1 MILSDSQEGRSPPT
15 ATGERS
21 LHEPQRPPDG
31 ERRRSAPDRR
41 RAPPPTAAVARPGD
55 GGALMSRPLPAPPA
69 PASRP
74 ADRSRLE
81 PAGHRRDLVV
91 VIDDDPVMDFWA
103 DETSTFLAVLR
114 AQRAFSS
121 VEVRRMIVDDGA
133 LRLADGPDDVPTP
146 AEDLVDPAGRR
157 VVFLLTHGGSGA
169 WRDGLVQPVL
179 TSWAASQTVAVINL
193 LPQQRW
199 RERGLETTEV
209 AWRLA
214 GTSSVTSRSSWRVSG
229 LDLRPVDEQ
238 DDSQLTA
245 VPVIERGTD
254 WLQRWSRLLGGAAS
268 GELRLPAL
276 LLPFDGAPRP
286 SRSLTAHDLVARFR
300 ATVSPASF
308 TLATRL
314 AAAPLNTRVIRALL
328 KTVVRSGPA
337 QLTEVL
343 TSDLV
348 RPVPIRGAATSDI
361 RIRYEFVHGVRER
374 LLTLGYRDRTIEV
387 QHVVEYEL
395 AHDVEAV
402 RNLTLRIKDPRNA
415 SYERVTPAAEPYLRV
430 ELAVHLSLGG
440 PNLVAAARLGQAL
453 GSPIP
458 RQVRRVLQPPS
469 VIAHRTMESGMSDR
483 VNSPGTGASFGTTPH
498 VTLDAEPGIAPSRTP
513 THDLHVQ
520 RLDVQLPAIVGNLPL
535 RNANFTGRRDLLD
548 SLHQRLRAGTTAVLP
563 EAVHGAGGVGKS
575 QLVIEYVY
583 LHQQDFDLIWWI
595 PAERPAQI
603 QSALV
608 ELALRLDLPVPS
620 TANTA
625 VPAVLEALRI
635 GRPYSNWLLIFDN
648 AEDPDDVER
657 FFPKGGPGS
666 IVVTSRNG
674 AWRDVANSL
683 PVDVFERRE
692 SIDLLRR
699 RGPDLAVNDADRLA
713 AALGDLPLA
722 IEQAAAWR
730 AETRMPT
737 DEYLELLDASRP
749 VLDDETTQQQDY
761 PELVAAAW
769 NVSLN
774 WLRDQ
779 DRSALRLLQVCS
791 FFAPEPIGKVLLSK
805 PRALRI
811 HPDLDPLV
819 RNPVRLNRAIR
830 TIGRLSLA
838 RIDHRTNSFQMHRLV
853 QRVLINQMDP
863 EDRDALRHGA
873 HLLLAGNDPDQ
884 PDDADHWP
892 RYAELY
898 PHVLASEAEQCS
910 NELVRD
916 MVLNEAKYLWR
927 WGDHLGARDLSQRAW
942 TAWTDGSGD
951 TDPDSLRVASWLG
964 FMHFVVGDY
973 AAAAALNAR
982 TLELYRQT
990 LGDDREETLDVIGA
1004 VAADHRVAG
1013 DFAGALERSLVVY
1026 EQAKQNFGEEEPF
1039 TLRAAHNLAVS
1050 MRLSGLF
1057 GRALQL
1063 DQQTYQRLVQIYG
1076 TDHPDSLSTFGGINL
1091 DRRELGD
1098 YVAAHANQEN
1108 VVATARRMLKYDDH
1122 PDLLRQSHML
1132 ASFRRKAGHHHDAL
1146 DLSSDVLRRFRTRY
1160 GDSHPDTVLATLTF
1174 SIDQRLTGDLRAAR
1188 ESAEVATEG
1197 LRRLYGENHPH
1208 TAGAQVD
1215 LAVALRLLGECEQA
1229 RELDQAALQRL
1240 TNRLGDEHPLVLAA
1254 RINLASDY
1262 YELGDHADA
1271 HSLDVDTLARCH
1283 QVLGSSHPTTLVCSL
1298 NLAMDLRNLGREA
1311 EAGMLFDKSLEQL
1324 RQTLGVRH
1332 PAVAAVGAGV
1342 RANCDIDP
1350 LPL

>member
-1 MILSDSQEGRSPPT
+1 
-15 ATGERS
+15 
-21 LHEPQRPPDG
+21 
-31 ERRRSAPDRR
+31 
-41 RAPPPTAAVARPGD
+41 
-55 GGALMSRPLPAPPA
+55 MSRPASATATAGSRQAEALGLVPA
-69 PASRP
+69 RGG
-74 ADRSRLE
+74 RE
-81 PAGHRRDLVV
+81 LVV
-91 VIDDDPVMDFWA
+91 VVDHDPVMEFWA
-103 DETSTFLAVLR
+103 DEVSTFVAVLR
-114 AQRAFSS
+114 AQRAFTS
-121 VEVRRMIVDDGA
+121 VEVMRLTVDDGA
-133 LRLADGPDDVPTP
+133 VWVAGESGAGKAPP
-146 AEDLVDPAGRR
+146 ASLVDSAGER
-157 VVFLLTHGGSGA
+157 VIFLVTHGGSDA
-169 WRDGLVQPVL
+169 WRTGLVHPVL
-179 TSWAASQTVAVINL
+179 AAWAGSVPVAVVNL

-199 RERGLETTEV
+199 RERGMETTEV
-209 AWRLA
+209 AWRLDGA
-214 GTSSVTSRSSWRVSG
+214 GSATARSPWRLTG
-229 LDLRPVDEQ
+229 PDLRAP
-238 DDSQLTA
+238 DDRDDAQPTA
-245 VPVIERGTD
+245 VPVIERGMD
-254 WLQRWSRLLGGAAS
+254 WLQRWSRLLAEPSA
-268 GELRLPAL
+268 GELRTPAL
-276 LLPFDGAPRP
+276 LLPSDEPTARRP
-286 SRSLTAHDLVARFR
+286 GRSLTAHDLVARFR
-300 ATVSPASF
+300 ATVSPAAF

-314 AAAPLNTRVIRALL
+314 AAAPLNVRMIRAVAR
-328 KTVVRSGPA
+328 TTVRSGPE
-337 QLTEVL
+337 QVTEVL

-348 RPVPIRGAATSDI
+348 RPVPRTAAASGDTS
-361 RIRYEFVHGVRER
+361 IRYEFVHGARER

-387 QHVVEYEL
+387 QHLVEYEL

-402 RNLTLRIKDPRNA
+402 RNLALRVKDPRNA
-415 SYERVTPAAEPYLRV
+415 SYDRVTPVAEPYLRV

-440 PNLVAAARLGQAL
+440 PNLVAAARLGESL

-483 VNSPGTGASFGTTPH
+483 VNSPDQGGSFGSAPH
-498 VTLDAEPGIAPSRTP
+498 LTLDAARGIIPSSRP
-513 THDLHVQ
+513 SNDLQ
-520 RLDVQLPAIVGNLPL
+520 PAQWLDGQLPAIVGNLPL
-535 RNANFTGRRDLLD
+535 RNTNFTGRRELLD
-548 SLHQRLRAGTTAVLP
+548 GLHQRLRAGTTAVLP
-563 EAVHGAGGVGKS
+563 EALHGAGGVGKS
-575 QLVIEYVY
+575 QLAIEYVY

-608 ELALRLDLPVPS
+608 ELAARLELPVPS

-625 VPAVLEALRI
+625 VPAALEALRI
-635 GRPYSNWLLIFDN
+635 GRPYSNWLLVFDN
-648 AEDPDDVER
+648 AEDPESVEQ

-674 AWRDVANSL
+674 AWREVANSL
-683 PVDVFERRE
+683 PVDVFERQE

-730 AETRMPT
+730 AETRMPA
-737 DEYLELLDASRP
+737 DEYLELLDANRP
-749 VLDDETTQQQDY
+749 LLDDESTQQDY

-774 WLRDQ
+774 WLRGQ
-779 DRSALRLLQVCS
+779 DLPALRLLQMCA

-811 HPDLDPLV
+811 HPDLDLLV

-863 EDRDALRHGA
+863 QDRDALRHGA
-873 HLLLAGNDPDQ
+873 HMLLAGNDPDQ

-892 RYAELY
+892 RYAQLY
-898 PHVLASEAEQCS
+898 PHIVASGAERCG

-916 MVLNEAKYLWR
+916 MVRNEAQYLWR
-927 WGDHLGARDLSQRAW
+927 WGDHLGARDLAQRAW
-942 TAWTDGSGD
+942 TAWRADGNEP
-951 TDPDSLRVASWLG
+951 DPDSLRMASWLG

-973 AAAAALNAR
+973 AAAASLNAE
-982 TLELYRQT
+982 TLKLYRQT
-990 LGDDREETLDVIGA
+990 LGEDQEETLNALGA

-1013 DFAGALERSLVVY
+1013 DFAGALDRSLAVY
-1026 EQAKQNFGEEEPF
+1026 EQAKRNFGEEEPF

-1063 DQQTYQRLVQIYG
+1063 DEQSYQRRVQIYG
-1076 TDHPDSLSTFGGINL
+1076 TDHLDSLSTFGGINL

-1098 YVAAHANQEN
+1098 YVAAHANQET
-1108 VVATARRMLKYDDH
+1108 VVATARRMLRYDDH
-1122 PDLLRQSHML
+1122 PEVLRQSHML

-1160 GDSHPDTVLATLTF
+1160 GDDHPDTVLATLTF

-1188 ESAEVATEG
+1188 EAAEVAVDG
-1197 LRRLYGENHPH
+1197 LRRLYGEHHPH
-1208 TAGAQVD
+1208 AAGAQVD
-1215 LAVALRLLGECEQA
+1215 LAVTVRLLGESEQA
-1229 RELDQAALQRL
+1229 RELDEAALDRL
-1240 TNRLGDEHPLVLAA
+1240 TRRLGDAHALVLVA
-1254 RINLASDY
+1254 RINLASDHY
-1262 YELGDHADA
+1262 DLGDAAAARALDA
-1271 HSLDVDTLARCH
+1271 DTLEQCRR
-1283 QVLGSSHPTTLVCSL
+1283 VLGTTHPTSLVCAL
-1298 NLAMDLRNLGREA
+1298 NLAMDLRDLGRDA
-1311 EAGMLFDKSLEQL
+1311 EAGALFDTSLEQL
-1324 RQTLGVRH
+1324 RQTLGARH

>member
-1 MILSDSQEGRSPPT
+1 MSP
-15 ATGERS
+15 S
-21 LHEPQRPPDG
+21 
-31 ERRRSAPDRR
+31 
-41 RAPPPTAAVARPGD
+41 
-55 GGALMSRPLPAPPA
+55 LPATSA
-69 PASRP
+69 PASRQAEGLRLDP
-74 ADRSRLE
+74 AVR
-81 PAGHRRDLVV
+81 GWDLVV
-91 VIDDDPVMDFWA
+91 VVDDDPVMEFWA
-103 DETSTFLAVLR
+103 DEISTFVTVLR
-114 AQRAFSS
+114 AQRAFAS
-121 VEVRRMIVDDGA
+121 VEVRHLTAKDGA
-133 LRLADGPDDVPTP
+133 LWVAGEPGVADAPAASLADS
-146 AEDLVDPAGRR
+146 AGRQ
-157 VVFLLTHGGSGA
+157 VVFLLTHGRSDA
-169 WRDGLVQPVL
+169 WRGGLVHPVL
-179 TSWAASQTVAVINL
+179 ASWAASMVVAVVHL

-199 RERGLETTEV
+199 RERGMETTEV
-209 AWRLA
+209 AWSLDGA
-214 GTSSVTSRSSWRVSG
+214 GSATSRSLWRVSG
-229 LDLRPVDEQ
+229 LDLRPLDER
-238 DDSQLTA
+238 DDARLTA
-245 VPVIERGTD
+245 VPVIERGPD
-254 WLQRWSRLLGGAAS
+254 WLQRWSRLLAGPAT
-268 GELRLPAL
+268 GELRMPAL
-276 LLPFDGAPRP
+276 LLPPHDTAGSRP

-300 ATVSPASF
+300 ATVSPAAF

-314 AAAPLNTRVIRALL
+314 AAAPLNVRMVRAVARTVI
-328 KTVVRSGPA
+328 RSGPE
-337 QLTEVL
+337 QMTEVL

-348 RPVPIRGAATSDI
+348 RPVPQGAGASGDT

-374 LLTLGYRDRTIEV
+374 LLTLGYRDRTVEV
-387 QHVVEYEL
+387 QHLVEYEL

-402 RNLTLRIKDPRNA
+402 RNLTLRIKDPLNA

-469 VIAHRTMESGMSDR
+469 VTAHRTMEPGMSDR
-483 VNSPGTGASFGTTPH
+483 VNSPSSEGSFGIAPH
-498 VTLDAEPGIAPSRTP
+498 VALDPEPGIIPSRLP
-513 THDLHVQ
+513 THDLQAVQ
-520 RLDVQLPAIVGNLPL
+520 RLDGQSPAIVGNLPL
-535 RNANFTGRRDLLD
+535 RNANFTGRRELLD

-563 EAVHGAGGVGKS
+563 EALHGAGGVGKS

-608 ELALRLDLPVPS
+608 ELATRLDLPVPS

-648 AEDPDDVER
+648 AEDPDDVEQ

-666 IVVTSRNG
+666 IVVTSRNS

-683 PVDVFERRE
+683 PVDVFERQE

-699 RGPDLAVNDADRLA
+699 RGPDLAVDDADRLA

-730 AETRMPT
+730 AETRMPA
-737 DEYLELLDASRP
+737 DEYLELLNASRP
-749 VLDDETTQQQDY
+749 VLDDETAQRDY
-761 PELVAAAW
+761 PEVVAAAW

-779 DRSALRLLQVCS
+779 DLSALRLLQVCS

-853 QRVLINQMDP
+853 QRVLINQMDQ

-873 HLLLAGNDPDQ
+873 HMLLAGNDPDQ

-898 PHVLASEAEQCS
+898 PHIVASGAEQCS

-942 TAWTDGSGD
+942 TAWAAASGD
-951 TDPDSLRVASWLG
+951 ADPDSLRMASWLG

-973 AAAAALNAR
+973 AAAASLNAR
-982 TLELYRQT
+982 TLELYRET
-990 LGDDREETLDVIGA
+990 LGDDQEETLYAIGA

-1013 DFAGALERSLVVY
+1013 DFAGALDRSLVVY
-1026 EQAKQNFGEEEPF
+1026 EHAKQNFGEEEPF

-1063 DQQTYQRLVQIYG
+1063 DEQTYQRLVQIYG

-1098 YVAAHANQEN
+1098 YIAAHANQEN

-1122 PDLLRQSHML
+1122 PDLLRQNHML

-1160 GDSHPDTVLATLTF
+1160 GDGHPDTVLATLTV

-1188 ESAEVATEG
+1188 ESAEVAVEG
-1197 LRRLYGENHPH
+1197 LRRLYGEDHPH

-1215 LAVALRLLGECEQA
+1215 LAVTLRLLGECEQA
-1229 RELDQAALQRL
+1229 RELDQAALERL
-1240 TNRLGDEHPLVLAA
+1240 ISRLGTSHALVLAA
-1254 RINLASDY
+1254 RINLASDH
-1262 YELGDHADA
+1262 YELGDYVQAHA
-1271 HSLDVDTLARCH
+1271 LDTDTLTQSR
-1283 QVLGSSHPTTLVCSL
+1283 QVLGGSHPTTLVCAL
-1298 NLAMDLRNLGREA
+1298 NLAMDLRDLGHDA
-1311 EAGMLFDKSLEQL
+1311 EASELFDTSIEQL

>member
-1 MILSDSQEGRSPPT
+1 M
-15 ATGERS
+15 
-21 LHEPQRPPDG
+21 
-31 ERRRSAPDRR
+31 
-41 RAPPPTAAVARPGD
+41 
-55 GGALMSRPLPAPPA
+55 
-69 PASRP
+69 
-74 ADRSRLE
+74 RLE
-81 PAGHRRDLVV
+81 ATGHRRDLVV
-91 VIDDDPVMDFWA
+91 VVDDDPVMEFWVGEVSA
-103 DETSTFLAVLR
+103 FVAVLR
-114 AQRAFSS
+114 AQRAFAS
-121 VEVRRMIVDDGA
+121 VEVRRMVVDDGA
-133 LRLADGPDDVPTP
+133 LLVTGGPDTVPATP
-146 AEDLVDPAGRR
+146 ADLVDPAGRR
-157 VVFLLTHGGSGA
+157 VVFLLTHGGSDA
-169 WRDGLVQPVL
+169 WRGGLVQPVL
-179 TSWAASQTVAVINL
+179 ALWAASMTVAVVNL

-199 RERGLETTEV
+199 RERGMETTEV
-209 AWRLA
+209 TWSLE
-214 GTSSVTSRSSWRVSG
+214 GSDSVTSRSSWRVSG
-229 LDLRPVDEQ
+229 LDLRPLDER
-238 DDSQLTA
+238 DDTRLTA
-245 VPVIERGTD
+245 VPVIECGTD
-254 WLQRWSRLLGGAAS
+254 WLQRWSRLLTRPATGDVQ
-268 GELRLPAL
+268 LPAL
-276 LLPFDGAPRP
+276 LLPPDGSTGRRL

-300 ATVSPASF
+300 AVVSPASF
-308 TLATRL
+308 TLAVRL
-314 AAAPLNTRVIRALL
+314 AAAPLNARVAGALL
-328 KTVVRSGPA
+328 KRVVRSGPA

-348 RPVPIRGAATSDI
+348 RPVPHGGTSASDT

-374 LLTLGYRDRTIEV
+374 LLTLGYRDRTVEV

-440 PNLVAAARLGQAL
+440 PNLVAAARLGEAL

-458 RQVRRVLQPPS
+458 RQLRRVPQPSS
-469 VIAHRTMESGMSDR
+469 VIAHRTMESEMSDR
-483 VNSPGTGASFGTTPH
+483 VNSPDSGVSFGTTPH
-498 VTLDAEPGIAPSRTP
+498 HTQDAGPGIIPGRLP
-513 THDLHVQ
+513 THDLPAGQ
-520 RLDVQLPAIVGNLPL
+520 QLPAVVGNLPL
-535 RNANFTGRRDLLD
+535 RNTNFTGRRDLLD

-563 EAVHGAGGVGKS
+563 EALHGAGGVGKS
-575 QLVIEYVY
+575 QLAIEYVY

-608 ELALRLDLPVPS
+608 ELAVRLDLPVPS

-625 VPAVLEALRI
+625 VPAVLETLRI

-648 AEDPDDVER
+648 AEDPDAVER

-674 AWRDVANSL
+674 AWREVANSL
-683 PVDVFERRE
+683 PVDVFERQE

-699 RGPDLAVNDADRLA
+699 RGPDLAVDDADRLA

-730 AETRMPT
+730 AETRMPA
-737 DEYLELLDASRP
+737 DEYLELLGASRP
-749 VLDDETTQQQDY
+749 LLDDETTTQQQDY

-774 WLRDQ
+774 WLRGQ
-779 DRSALRLLQVCS
+779 DPSALLLLQVCS

-819 RNPVRLNRAIR
+819 RNPIRLNRAIR

-873 HLLLAGNDPDQ
+873 HMLLAGNDPDQ
-884 PDDADHWP
+884 PADSDHWP

-898 PHVLASEAEQCS
+898 PHLVASGAEQCS

-916 MVLNEAKYLWR
+916 MVLNESKYLWR

-942 TAWTDGSGD
+942 TAWTATTDGA
-951 TDPDSLRVASWLG
+951 DPDGLRMASWLG

-973 AAAAALNAR
+973 AASAALNTR

-990 LGDDREETLDVIGA
+990 LGDDQEETLDAIGA

-1013 DFAGALERSLVVY
+1013 DFAGALDRSLVVY
-1026 EQAKQNFGEEEPF
+1026 DRAKQNFGEEEPF

-1050 MRLSGLF
+1050 MRLSSLF

-1063 DQQTYQRLVQIYG
+1063 DEQTYQRLVQIYG
-1076 TDHPDSLSTFGGINL
+1076 TDHPDSLSTLGGINL

-1098 YVAAHANQEN
+1098 YLAAHSNQES

-1160 GDSHPDTVLATLTF
+1160 GDNHPDTVLAKLTF

-1188 ESAEVATEG
+1188 EAAEAAVEG
-1197 LRRLYGENHPH
+1197 LHRLYGEDHPH

-1215 LAVALRLLGECEQA
+1215 LAVTLRLLGECEQA
-1229 RELDQAALQRL
+1229 RGLNQAALQRL
-1240 TNRLGDEHPLVLAA
+1240 TGRLGESHALVMAA
-1254 RINLASDY
+1254 RINLASDH
-1262 YELGDHADA
+1262 YELGDYATAHALNA
-1271 HSLDVDTLARCH
+1271 DTVTHCR
-1283 QVLGSSHPTTLVCSL
+1283 QVLGDSHPTTLICAL
-1298 NLAMDLRNLGREA
+1298 NRAMDLRGLGREA
-1311 EAGMLFDKSLEQL
+1311 EAGVLFDRSLEQL

-1332 PAVAAVGAGV
+1332 PAVAAIGAGV

>member
-1 MILSDSQEGRSPPT
+1 MNQSLPSTFDS
-15 ATGERS
+15 AT
-21 LHEPQRPPDG
+21 
-31 ERRRSAPDRR
+31 
-41 RAPPPTAAVARPGD
+41 
-55 GGALMSRPLPAPPA
+55 
-69 PASRP
+69 RP
-74 ADRSRLE
+74 ADGLGLDPTR
-81 PAGHRRDLVV
+81 HRRDLVV
-91 VIDDDPVMDFWA
+91 VVDDDPVMEFWA
-103 DETSTFLAVLR
+103 DEIATYVAVLR
-114 AQRAFSS
+114 AQRGFSS
-121 VEVRRMIVDDGA
+121 VEVWRLAVDDGA
-133 LRLADGPDDVPTP
+133 LVVIDGVDSAP
-146 AEDLVDPAGRR
+146 AAPSALIDSAGQR
-157 VVFLLTHGGSGA
+157 VVFLLTHGGSDA
-169 WRDGLVQPVL
+169 WRAGLVQPVL
-179 TSWAASQTVAVINL
+179 VSWAASMTTAVVNL

-199 RERGLETTEV
+199 RERRMETTEV
-209 AWRLA
+209 AWSPGAL
-214 GTSSVTSRSSWRVSG
+214 GSVTHRWSWRVSG
-229 LDLRPVDEQ
+229 LDLRPTDEQ
-238 DDSQLTA
+238 DDSRLTA

-254 WLQRWSRLLGGAAS
+254 WLQQWSRLLAEPPTGDV
-268 GELRLPAL
+268 RLPAL
-276 LLPFDGAPRP
+276 LLPPDGEIARP
-286 SRSLTAHDLVARFR
+286 VSRTPTAHEVVARFR
-300 ATVSPASF
+300 ATVSPSSF
-308 TLATRL
+308 ALATRL
-314 AAAPLNTRVIRALL
+314 AAAPLNARVVRALL
-328 KTVVRSGPA
+328 KTVVRAGPA

-348 RPVPIRGAATSDI
+348 RPVLHRAAPTSDT
-361 RIRYEFVHGVRER
+361 RIRYEFAHGVRER
-374 LLTLGYRDRTIEV
+374 LLTLGYRDRTVEV

-402 RNLTLRIKDPRNA
+402 RNLTLRIKDPRHT

-458 RQVRRVLQPPS
+458 RQVRRVLEPS
-469 VIAHRTMESGMSDR
+469 SVTAHRTMESGMSDT
-483 VNSPGTGASFGTTPH
+483 VKSPDSAAPLGTAPHTMLDVESGTAP
-498 VTLDAEPGIAPSRTP
+498 TLSAR
-513 THDLHVQ
+513 DLPAAQ
-520 RLDVQLPAIVGNLPL
+520 RLDGQLPAVVGNLPL
-535 RNANFTGRRDLLD
+535 RNTNFTGRRDLLD
-548 SLHQRLRAGTTAVLP
+548 ALHQRLRAGTTAVLP

-608 ELALRLDLPVPS
+608 DLAARLNLPVPS

-625 VPAVLEALRI
+625 VPAVLEALRV
-635 GRPYSNWLLIFDN
+635 GRPHSNWLLIFDN
-648 AEDPDDVER
+648 AEDPMDVER

-674 AWRDVANSL
+674 EWREIANSL
-683 PVDVFERRE
+683 AVDVFERQE
-692 SIDLLRR
+692 SIELLRR
-699 RGPDLAVNDADRLA
+699 RGPDLPVTDADRLA

-722 IEQAAAWR
+722 MEQAAAWR
-730 AETRMPT
+730 AETKMPT
-737 DEYLELLDASRP
+737 DEYLELLNASRP
-749 VLDDETTQQQDY
+749 VLDDETTSQQDY

-774 WLRDQ
+774 WLREQ

-791 FFAPEPIGKVLLSK
+791 YFASEPIGKVLLSK

-819 RNPVRLNRAIR
+819 RNPIRLNRAIR

-863 EDRDALRHGA
+863 DDREAMRHGA
-873 HLLLAGNDPDQ
+873 HMLLAGNDPDQ
-884 PDDADHWP
+884 PDDAEHWP

-898 PHVLASEAEQCS
+898 PHIVASGAEWCS

-927 WGDHLGARDLSQRAW
+927 WGDHHGARDLSQRAW
-942 TAWTDGSGD
+942 TAWTTGSDGA
-951 TDPDSLRVASWLG
+951 DPDSLRMASWLG

-973 AAAAALNAR
+973 AAAAPLNAR

-990 LGDDREETLDVIGA
+990 LGEDREETLDAIGA

-1013 DFAGALERSLVVY
+1013 DFAGALDRSLIVY

-1063 DQQTYQRLVQIYG
+1063 DDQTYQRLVQIYG

-1108 VVATARRMLKYDDH
+1108 VVATARRMLRYDDH

-1160 GDSHPDTVLATLTF
+1160 GDNHPDTVLARLTL
-1174 SIDQRLTGDLRAAR
+1174 SIDLRLSGDLRAAR
-1188 ESAEVATEG
+1188 EAAEIAVEG
-1197 LRRLYGENHPH
+1197 LRRLYGEHHPH

-1215 LAVALRLLGECEQA
+1215 LAVTLRLLGECAQA
-1229 RELDQAALQRL
+1229 RDLNQTALQRL
-1240 TNRLGDEHPLVLAA
+1240 TSRLGESHALVLAA
-1254 RINLASDY
+1254 RVNLASDH
-1262 YELGDHADA
+1262 YELGEYAEAHA
-1271 HSLDVDTLARCH
+1271 LDLDTLALCR
-1283 QVLGSSHPTTLVCSL
+1283 QVLGSSHPTTLVCAL
-1298 NLAMDLRNLGREA
+1298 NLAMDLRDLGREA
-1311 EAGMLFDKSLEQL
+1311 EASMLFDKGLEQL

-1332 PAVAAVGAGV
+1332 PAVAAIGAGV

>member
-1 MILSDSQEGRSPPT
+1 MPSHAATVARFGSLMSQSTPLT
-15 ATGERS
+15 
-21 LHEPQRPPDG
+21 
-31 ERRRSAPDRR
+31 SAPGRQADG
-41 RAPPPTAAVARPGD
+41 PPLGPTGD
-55 GGALMSRPLPAPPA
+55 SR
-69 PASRP
+69 
-74 ADRSRLE
+74 E
-81 PAGHRRDLVV
+81 LVV
-91 VIDDDPVMDFWA
+91 VVDDDPVMEFWA
-103 DETSTFLAVLR
+103 DEISTFVAVLR
-114 AQRAFSS
+114 AQS
-121 VEVRRMIVDDGA
+121 VFRSVDVRRMGVGDG
-133 LRLADGPDDVPTP
+133 RLWVTGGPDGDP
-146 AEDLVDPAGRR
+146 AAPADLVDPAGQR
-157 VVFLLTHGGSGA
+157 VVFLLTHGGSEA
-169 WRDGLVQPVL
+169 WLGGLVQPVL
-179 TSWAASQTVAVINL
+179 ASWAARMMVAVVNV
-193 LPQQRW
+193 LPQQHW
-199 RERGLETTEV
+199 RERRMETTEV
-209 AWRLA
+209 AWSPGGSGA
-214 GTSSVTSRSSWRVSG
+214 TTTGWSWRVSG
-229 LDLRPVDEQ
+229 LDLRPPGEQ
-238 DDSQLTA
+238 NDALLTA

-254 WLQRWSRLLGGAAS
+254 WLHRWSRLLADPAPDDV
-268 GELRLPAL
+268 RLPAL
-276 LLPFDGAPRP
+276 LLPPDGSTA
-286 SRSLTAHDLVARFR
+286 SRLRHSLSAHDLVARFR

-314 AAAPLNTRVIRALL
+314 AAAPLNARVVRALL

-348 RPVPIRGAATSDI
+348 RPVLHGGATTSDT

-415 SYERVTPAAEPYLRV
+415 SFGRVTPAAEPYLRV

-440 PNLVAAARLGQAL
+440 PNLGAATRLGQAL

-458 RQVRRVLQPPS
+458 RQVRRVVPPS
-469 VIAHRTMESGMSDR
+469 SVTAHRTMESGMSDR
-483 VNSPGTGASFGTTPH
+483 VKSPGPGVSFGTTTPD
-498 VTLDAEPGIAPSRTP
+498 TLATDSDVIPGRLRI
-513 THDLHVQ
+513 HDLETAH
-520 RLDVQLPAIVGNLPL
+520 RLDGQAPAIVGNLPL
-535 RNANFTGRRDLLD
+535 RNTNFTGRRDLLD

-608 ELALRLDLPVPS
+608 ELAVRLNLPVPS

-635 GRPYSNWLLIFDN
+635 GRPHTNWLLIFDN

-657 FFPKGGPGS
+657 FFPTGGPGS

-674 AWRDVANSL
+674 AWREIASSL
-683 PVDVFERRE
+683 PVDVFDRQE
-692 SIDLLRR
+692 SIELLRR
-699 RGPDLAVNDADRLA
+699 RGPDLAVDDADRLA

-730 AETRMPT
+730 AETRMPA

-749 VLDDETTQQQDY
+749 VLDDGTATQDY
-761 PELVAAAW
+761 PALVAAAW

-779 DRSALRLLQVCS
+779 DSSALRLLQVCS
-791 FFAPEPIGKVLLSK
+791 YFAPEPIGKVLLSK

-819 RNPVRLNRAIR
+819 RNPIRLNRAIR

-863 EDRDALRHGA
+863 EDREAMRHGA

-898 PHVLASEAEQCS
+898 PHIIASEAERCS

-942 TAWTDGSGD
+942 TAWTSTADGA
-951 TDPDSLRVASWLG
+951 DPDSLRMASWLG

-990 LGDDREETLDVIGA
+990 RGDDQEETLDATGA

-1013 DFAGALERSLVVY
+1013 DFTGALDRSLIVY
-1026 EQAKQNFGEEEPF
+1026 ERAKQNFGEEEPF

-1063 DQQTYQRLVQIYG
+1063 DEQTYQRLVQIYG

-1188 ESAEVATEG
+1188 EAAEVAVEG
-1197 LRRLYGENHPH
+1197 LRRLYGEQHPH

-1215 LAVALRLLGECEQA
+1215 LAVTLRLLGECEQA
-1229 RELDQAALQRL
+1229 RELDQTALQRL
-1240 TNRLGDEHPLVLAA
+1240 TNRLGESHALVMAS
-1254 RINLASDY
+1254 RINLASDH
-1262 YELGDHADA
+1262 YELGDYEEAHA
-1271 HSLDVDTLARCH
+1271 LDLATLATCR
-1283 QVLGSSHPTTLVCSL
+1283 QVLGSSHPTTLVCAL
-1298 NLAMDLRNLGREA
+1298 NLAMDLRGLGREA
-1311 EAGMLFDKSLEQL
+1311 EAGMLFDKGLEQL

-1332 PAVAAVGAGV
+1332 PAVAAIGAGV

>member
-1 MILSDSQEGRSPPT
+1 MSRAVPAI
-15 ATGERS
+15 
-21 LHEPQRPPDG
+21 
-31 ERRRSAPDRR
+31 SAPAGR
-41 RAPPPTAAVARPGD
+41 RANDSPV
-55 GGALMSRPLPAPPA
+55 
-69 PASRP
+69 
-74 ADRSRLE
+74 E
-81 PAGHRRDLVV
+81 PAEQGRDLVV
-91 VIDDDPVMDFWA
+91 VVDDDPVMEFWA
-103 DETSTFLAVLR
+103 DEISTFIAVLR
-114 AQRAFSS
+114 AQRVFTS
-121 VEVRRMIVDDGA
+121 VEVRRTSVEGGV
-133 LRLADGPDDVPTP
+133 LRVTGDREAADVPP
-146 AEDLVDPAGRR
+146 ESLIDPTGRR
-157 VVFLLTHGGSGA
+157 VVFLLTHGGSDA
-169 WRDGLVQPVL
+169 WRGGLIRPVL
-179 TSWAASQTVAVINL
+179 VSWAAGMTVAVVHL

-199 RERGLETTEV
+199 RDRGMETTEV
-209 AWRLA
+209 AWSLEGPGPA
-214 GTSSVTSRSSWRVSG
+214 TSRSWRVSG
-229 LDLRPVDEQ
+229 LDLRPSDER
-238 DDSQLTA
+238 DEARLTA

-254 WLQRWSRLLGGAAS
+254 WLRRWSRLLAGPAT
-268 GELRLPAL
+268 GELRMPAL
-276 LLPFDGAPRP
+276 LLPPGGLAGSRP
-286 SRSLTAHDLVARFR
+286 GRAVSVQDLVARFR
-300 ATVSPASF
+300 ASVSPAAF

-314 AAAPLNTRVIRALL
+314 AAAPLNVAVVRAVARTVI
-328 KTVVRSGPA
+328 RSGPD

-348 RPVPIRGAATSDI
+348 QPVRHAAATGGA
-361 RIRYEFVHGVRER
+361 RIGYEFVHGVRER
-374 LLTLGYRDRTIEV
+374 LLALGYRDRTVEV
-387 QHVVEYEL
+387 QHIVEYEL
-395 AHDVEAV
+395 AHDVQAV
-402 RNLTLRIKDPRNA
+402 RNLTLRVKDPQNA

-469 VIAHRTMESGMSDR
+469 VTAHRTMESGMSDR
-483 VNSPGTGASFGTTPH
+483 ENSPAPGVSFGSAAH
-498 VTLDAEPGIAPSRTP
+498 VMLDAEPGISGRAPIDDLRTVP
-513 THDLHVQ
+513 
-520 RLDVQLPAIVGNLPL
+520 RLDGPSPAVVGNLPL
-535 RNANFTGRRDLLD
+535 RNANFTGRRELLD

-563 EAVHGAGGVGKS
+563 EALHGSGGVGKS

-608 ELALRLDLPVPS
+608 ELAARLALPVPS

-625 VPAVLEALRI
+625 VPAVLEALRV

-648 AEDPDDVER
+648 AEDPHDVEQ

-674 AWRDVANSL
+674 AWRGIANSL

-699 RGPDLAVNDADRLA
+699 RGPDLAVDDADRLA

-749 VLDDETTQQQDY
+749 ILDDETAQQDY

-779 DRSALRLLQVCS
+779 DLSALRLLQVCS

-805 PRALRI
+805 PRALHI

-819 RNPVRLNRAIR
+819 RNPIRLNRAIR
-830 TIGRLSLA
+830 TVGRLSLA

-863 EDRDALRHGA
+863 EDREALRHGA
-873 HLLLAGNDPDQ
+873 HMLLAGNDPDQ

-898 PHVLASEAEQCS
+898 PHIVASGAEQCA

-942 TAWTDGSGD
+942 TAWTADGGGA
-951 TDPDSLRVASWLG
+951 DPDSLRMASWLG

-973 AAAAALNAR
+973 AAAAALNAQ

-990 LGDDREETLDVIGA
+990 LGDEREETLDAIGA

-1013 DFAGALERSLVVY
+1013 DFAGALDRSLVVY

-1063 DQQTYQRLVQIYG
+1063 DEQTYQRLVQIYG

-1098 YVAAHANQEN
+1098 YIAAHANQEN
-1108 VVATARRMLKYDDH
+1108 VVAMARRMLKYDDH

-1146 DLSSDVLRRFRTRY
+1146 DLSSNVLRRFRTRY
-1160 GDSHPDTVLATLTF
+1160 GDNHPDTVLATLTF
-1174 SIDQRLTGDLRAAR
+1174 SIDQRMTGDLRAAR
-1188 ESAEVATEG
+1188 EAAEVAVEG
-1197 LRRLYGENHPH
+1197 LRRLYGEDHPH

-1215 LAVALRLLGECEQA
+1215 LAVTLRLLGECEQA
-1229 RELDQAALQRL
+1229 RELDQVALERL
-1240 TNRLGDEHPLVLAA
+1240 TSRLGPSHALVLAA
-1254 RINLASDY
+1254 RIDLASDH
-1262 YELGDHADA
+1262 YELGAYEDA
-1271 HSLDVDTLARCH
+1271 HALDADTLTQCR
-1283 QVLGSSHPTTLVCSL
+1283 QVLGNTHPTTLVCAL
-1298 NLAMDLRNLGREA
+1298 NLAMDLRELGRDS
-1311 EAGMLFDKSLEQL
+1311 EAGRLFDSNLEQL
-1324 RQTLGVRH
+1324 RQALGFRH
-1332 PAVAAVGAGV
+1332 PAVAAAGAGV

>member
-1 MILSDSQEGRSPPT
+1 M
-15 ATGERS
+15 
-21 LHEPQRPPDG
+21 
-31 ERRRSAPDRR
+31 RRRPVPLDA
-41 RAPPPTAAVARPGD
+41 AAVARSGD
-55 GGALMSRPLPAPPA
+55 DGSLMNRPLPVTSA
-69 PASRP
+69 PAGRP
-74 ADRSRLE
+74 ADGLRIE
-81 PAGHRRDLVV
+81 PTGHRRDLVV
-91 VIDDDPVMDFWA
+91 VVDDDPVMEFWA
-103 DETSTFLAVLR
+103 DEISTFVAVLR
-114 AQRAFSS
+114 AQRAFRSL
-121 VEVRRMIVDDGA
+121 EVRRMAVGDGA
-133 LRLADGPDDVPTP
+133 LWVTGGPDGVPEAP
-146 AEDLVDPAGRR
+146 ADLVDPAGRR
-157 VVFLLTHGGSGA
+157 VVLLLTHGGSDA
-169 WRDGLVQPVL
+169 WRGGLVQPVL
-179 TSWAASQTVAVINL
+179 ASWAASITVAVVNL

-199 RERGLETTEV
+199 RERGMETTEV
-209 AWRLA
+209 AWSPD
-214 GTSSVTSRSSWRVSG
+214 GSGSVTSRWSWRVSG

-238 DDSQLTA
+238 DDARLTA

-254 WLQRWSRLLGGAAS
+254 WLQRWSRLLAEPVTGDV
-268 GELRLPAL
+268 RMPAL
-276 LLPFDGAPRP
+276 LLPPDGSTAHRP
-286 SRSLTAHDLVARFR
+286 SRSRTAHDLVARFR

-314 AAAPLNTRVIRALL
+314 AAAPLNARVVRALL
-328 KTVVRSGPA
+328 RTVVRSGPA

-348 RPVPIRGAATSDI
+348 RPVPHRGAATSDT

-374 LLTLGYRDRTIEV
+374 LLTLGYRDRTVEV

-440 PNLVAAARLGQAL
+440 PNLVAAVRLGQAL

-458 RQVRRVLQPPS
+458 RQIRRVMQPSS
-469 VIAHRTMESGMSDR
+469 VTAHRTMESGMSDR
-483 VNSPGTGASFGTTPH
+483 VKSPDPGVSFGTTPH
-498 VTLDAEPGIAPSRTP
+498 ATLDAEPGITPSRAP
-513 THDLHVQ
+513 THDLQAGQ
-520 RLDVQLPAIVGNLPL
+520 RLDGQLPAVVGNLPL
-535 RNANFTGRRDLLD
+535 RNTNFTGRRDLLD

-608 ELALRLDLPVPS
+608 ELAARLDLPVPS

-674 AWRDVANSL
+674 AWREVANSL
-683 PVDVFERRE
+683 PVDVFERQE
-692 SIDLLRR
+692 SIELLRR

-730 AETRMPT
+730 AETRMPA
-737 DEYLELLDASRP
+737 DEYLELLAANRP
-749 VLDDETTQQQDY
+749 VLDDKTTTQQDY

-791 FFAPEPIGKVLLSK
+791 YFAPEPIGKVLLSK

-819 RNPVRLNRAIR
+819 RNPIRLNRAIR

-863 EDRDALRHGA
+863 EDREAMRHGA
-873 HLLLAGNDPDQ
+873 HMLLAGNDPDQ

-898 PHVLASEAEQCS
+898 PHIVASEAEQCS

-916 MVLNEAKYLWR
+916 MVLNETKYLWR

-942 TAWTDGSGD
+942 TAWTAGDDGA
-951 TDPDSLRVASWLG
+951 DPDSLRMASWLG

-990 LGDDREETLDVIGA
+990 LGDDQEETLYAIGA

-1013 DFAGALERSLVVY
+1013 DFAGALDRSLVVY
-1026 EQAKQNFGEEEPF
+1026 ERAKQNFGEEEPF

-1063 DQQTYQRLVQIYG
+1063 DEQTYLRLVQIYG

-1098 YVAAHANQEN
+1098 YLAAHANQEN

-1160 GDSHPDTVLATLTF
+1160 GENHPDTVLATLTF
-1174 SIDQRLTGDLRAAR
+1174 SIDQRLTGDLRTAR
-1188 ESAEVATEG
+1188 EAAEVAVEG
-1197 LRRLYGENHPH
+1197 LRLLYGEDHPH
-1208 TAGAQVD
+1208 TAGAQAD
-1215 LAVALRLLGECEQA
+1215 LAVTLRLLGECEQA

-1240 TNRLGDEHPLVLAA
+1240 TSRLGESHALVMAT
-1254 RINLASDY
+1254 RINLASDH
-1262 YELGDHADA
+1262 YELGDYADA
-1271 HSLDVDTLARCH
+1271 HALDVETLAQCR
-1283 QVLGSSHPTTLVCSL
+1283 QVLGSSHPTTLVCAL
-1298 NLAMDLRNLGREA
+1298 NLAMDLRDVGREA
-1311 EAGMLFDKSLEQL
+1311 EASMLFDKGLEQL
-1324 RQTLGVRH
+1324 RQALGVRH

>member
-1 MILSDSQEGRSPPT
+1 
-15 ATGERS
+15 
-21 LHEPQRPPDG
+21 
-31 ERRRSAPDRR
+31 
-41 RAPPPTAAVARPGD
+41 
-55 GGALMSRPLPAPPA
+55 MSRPAPAVATPGSRQAEGLGVEPAPDG
-69 PASRP
+69 RE
-74 ADRSRLE
+74 LI
-81 PAGHRRDLVV
+81 VV
-91 VIDDDPVMDFWA
+91 LDHDPVLDLWA
-103 DETSTFLAVLR
+103 DEISTFIAVLR
-114 AQRAFSS
+114 AQRAFAS
-121 VEVRRMIVDDGA
+121 VEVKRLAVADGA
-133 LRLADGPDDVPTP
+133 VWVTDEPDSVNAPP
-146 AEDLVDPAGRR
+146 ASLVGAAGQR
-157 VVFLLTHGGSGA
+157 VIFLVTHGGSDA
-169 WRDGLVQPVL
+169 WRAGLVHPVL
-179 TSWAASQTVAVINL
+179 VSWADSATVAVVNL

-199 RERGLETTEV
+199 RERAMETTEV
-209 AWRLA
+209 TWRLDGA
-214 GTSSVTSRSSWRVSG
+214 GSTTARSSWRVSG
-229 LDLRPVDEQ
+229 PDLRPTDGE
-238 DDSQLTA
+238 DHAPLTA
-245 VPVIERGTD
+245 VPVIERGMD
-254 WLQRWSRLLGGAAS
+254 WLRRWSRLLAEPAT
-268 GELRLPAL
+268 GELRMPAL
-276 LLPFDGAPRP
+276 LLPPDRP
-286 SRSLTAHDLVARFR
+286 PSRRPGRSLTAHDLVARFR
-300 ATVSPASF
+300 ATMSPTAF
-308 TLATRL
+308 ALATRL
-314 AAAPLNTRVIRALL
+314 AAAPLTVRVVRA
-328 KTVVRSGPA
+328 VARAMIRSGPE

-348 RPVPIRGAATSDI
+348 RPVPRAAASGDTS
-361 RIRYEFVHGVRER
+361 IRYEFVHGVRER
-374 LLTLGYRDRTIEV
+374 LLTLGYRDRTVEV
-387 QHVVEYEL
+387 QHLVEYEL

-402 RNLTLRIKDPRNA
+402 RNLTLRVKDPRNA

-440 PNLVAAARLGQAL
+440 PNLVAAARLGQSL

-483 VNSPGTGASFGTTPH
+483 VNAPDPEGSFGTAAQI
-498 VTLDAEPGIAPSRTP
+498 TLDAERGIFPSRRP
-513 THDLHVQ
+513 TNDLQPVQ
-520 RLDVQLPAIVGNLPL
+520 RLDGQLPAIVGNLPL
-535 RNANFTGRRDLLD
+535 RNTNFTGRRELLD
-548 SLHQRLRAGTTAVLP
+548 SLHQRLSAGTTAVLP
-563 EAVHGAGGVGKS
+563 EALHGAGGVGKS
-575 QLVIEYVY
+575 QLAIEYVY

-608 ELALRLDLPVPS
+608 ELAARLELPVPS

-625 VPAVLEALRI
+625 VPAALEALRI
-635 GRPYSNWLLIFDN
+635 GRPYSNWLLVFDN
-648 AEDPDDVER
+648 AEDPDSVEQ

-674 AWRDVANSL
+674 AWREVANSL
-683 PVDVFERRE
+683 PVDVFERQE

-699 RGPDLAVNDADRLA
+699 RGPDLAVDDADRLA

-730 AETRMPT
+730 AETRMPA
-737 DEYLELLDASRP
+737 DEYLDLLDASRP
-749 VLDDETTQQQDY
+749 VLDEESTQQDY

-774 WLRDQ
+774 WLRGQ
-779 DRSALRLLQVCS
+779 DLPALRLLQMCS

-811 HPDLDPLV
+811 HPDLDLLV

-863 EDRDALRHGA
+863 QDRDALRHGA
-873 HLLLAGNDPDQ
+873 HMLLAGNDPDQ

-892 RYAELY
+892 RYAQLY
-898 PHVLASEAEQCS
+898 PHIVASGAEGCS

-916 MVLNEAKYLWR
+916 MVLNEAMYLWR
-927 WGDHLGARDLSQRAW
+927 WGDHLAARDLSQRAW
-942 TAWTDGSGD
+942 TAWRADGD
-951 TDPDSLRVASWLG
+951 QADPDSLRMASWLG

-973 AAAAALNAR
+973 AAAASLNAE

-990 LGDDREETLDVIGA
+990 LGEDQEETLNALGA

-1013 DFAGALERSLVVY
+1013 DFAGALDRSLVVY
-1026 EQAKQNFGEEEPF
+1026 EQAKQIFGEEEPF

-1063 DQQTYQRLVQIYG
+1063 DEQSYQRRVQIYG
-1076 TDHPDSLSTFGGINL
+1076 TDHLDSLSTFGGINL

-1098 YVAAHANQEN
+1098 YVAAHANQET

-1122 PDLLRQSHML
+1122 PEVLRQSHML

-1160 GDSHPDTVLATLTF
+1160 GDDHPDTVLATLTF
-1174 SIDQRLTGDLRAAR
+1174 AIDQRLTGDLRAAR
-1188 ESAEVATEG
+1188 EAAEVAVEG
-1197 LRRLYGENHPH
+1197 LRRLYGEDHPH

-1215 LAVALRLLGECEQA
+1215 LAVTLRLLGECEQA
-1229 RELDQAALQRL
+1229 RELDQAAVQRL
-1240 TNRLGDEHPLVLAA
+1240 TGRLGDSHALVLAA
-1254 RINLASDY
+1254 RINLASDHY
-1262 YELGDHADA
+1262 DLGDVAAARALDAD
-1271 HSLDVDTLARCH
+1271 SLEQCRR
-1283 QVLGSSHPTTLVCSL
+1283 VLGDAHPTTLVCAL
-1298 NLAMDLRNLGREA
+1298 NLAMDLRDLGRDVEA
-1311 EAGMLFDKSLEQL
+1311 STLFDTSLEQL
-1324 RQTLGVRH
+1324 RQTLGARH

>member
-1 MILSDSQEGRSPPT
+1 MNPPSVT
-15 ATGERS
+15 A
-21 LHEPQRPPDG
+21 
-31 ERRRSAPDRR
+31 
-41 RAPPPTAAVARPGD
+41 
-55 GGALMSRPLPAPPA
+55 A

-74 ADRSRLE
+74 ADGARLE
-81 PAGHRRDLVV
+81 PAGDPRDLVV
-91 VIDDDPVMDFWA
+91 VVDDDPVMEFWA
-103 DETSTFLAVLR
+103 DEVSTFVAVLR
-114 AQRAFSS
+114 AQPAFGS
-121 VEVRRMIVDDGA
+121 VEVWRMAAEDGA
-133 LRLADGPDDVPTP
+133 LRVTGRPDDGPLAPV
-146 AEDLVDPAGRR
+146 DLIDHSGRR
-157 VVFLLTHGGSGA
+157 VVFLLTHSGSDA
-169 WRDGLVQPVL
+169 WRSGLVHPVL
-179 TSWAASQTVAVINL
+179 ASWAASMTVAVVHL

-199 RERGLETTEV
+199 RERGLETTGV
-209 AWRLA
+209 TWSPDGSGSARL
-214 GTSSVTSRSSWRVSG
+214 SWRVSG
-229 LDLRPVDEQ
+229 LDLRPLEEQ
-238 DDSQLTA
+238 DDARLTA

-254 WLQRWSRLLGGAAS
+254 WLQRWSRLLGGR
-268 GELRLPAL
+268 GDVWMPAL
-276 LLPFDGAPRP
+276 LLPPEGLTVRRP
-286 SRSLTAHDLVARFR
+286 GRSLTAHDLVARFR

-314 AAAPLNTRVIRALL
+314 AAAPLNARVVRALL
-328 KTVVRSGPA
+328 HTVVRSGPA

-348 RPVPIRGAATSDI
+348 RPLPYRGAAAGDT
-361 RIRYEFVHGVRER
+361 RIGYEFVHGVRER
-374 LLTLGYRDRTIEV
+374 LLTLGFRDRTVEV

-395 AHDVEAV
+395 AHDIEAV

-440 PNLVAAARLGQAL
+440 PNLIAAARLGQAL

-458 RQVRRVLQPPS
+458 RQVRRTLQPSS
-469 VIAHRTMESGMSDR
+469 VTDHRTMESGMSDR
-483 VNSPGTGASFGTTPH
+483 VNSPGSGVSFGTTPH
-498 VTLDAEPGIAPSRTP
+498 ATLDAEPGIISSRPP
-513 THDLHVQ
+513 THDLPSAQ
-520 RLDVQLPAIVGNLPL
+520 RLDGHFPAVVGNLPL
-535 RNANFTGRRDLLD
+535 RNTNFTGRRDLLD

-563 EAVHGAGGVGKS
+563 EALHGAGGVGKS
-575 QLVIEYVY
+575 QLVVEYVY

-608 ELALRLDLPVPS
+608 ELAARLDLPVPS

-648 AEDPDDVER
+648 AENPEDVER

-674 AWRDVANSL
+674 AWREVANSL

-692 SIDLLRR
+692 SIELLRR
-699 RGPDLAVNDADRLA
+699 RGPDLAVDDADRLA

-722 IEQAAAWR
+722 VEQAAAWR
-730 AETRMPT
+730 AETQMPAN
-737 DEYLELLDASRP
+737 EYLELLDASRP
-749 VLDDETTQQQDY
+749 ALDEETAQQDY

-774 WLRDQ
+774 WLREQ
-779 DRSALRLLQVCS
+779 DRSALRLLQVCA

-819 RNPVRLNRAIR
+819 RNPIRLNRAIR

-863 EDRDALRHGA
+863 DDRDAMRHGA
-873 HLLLAGNDPDQ
+873 HMLLAGNDPDQ

-898 PHVLASEAEQCS
+898 PHIVASGAEQCG

-942 TAWTDGSGD
+942 RAWTASTDG
-951 TDPDSLRVASWLG
+951 TDPDGLRMASWLG

-973 AAAAALNAR
+973 AAAATLNAQ

-990 LGDDREETLDVIGA
+990 VGEDQEETLYAIGA

-1013 DFAGALERSLVVY
+1013 DFAGALDRALTVY
-1026 EQAKQNFGEEEPF
+1026 ERAKQNFGDEEPF

-1063 DQQTYQRLVQIYG
+1063 DEQTYQRLVQIYG

-1098 YVAAHANQEN
+1098 YVAAHAHQEN

-1160 GDSHPDTVLATLTF
+1160 GDDHPDTALATLTF

-1188 ESAEVATEG
+1188 EAAEVAVEG
-1197 LRRLYGENHPH
+1197 LRRLYGEDHPH

-1215 LAVALRLLGECEQA
+1215 LAVTLRLLGEADQA

-1240 TNRLGDEHPLVLAA
+1240 ATALGDSHALVLAA
-1254 RINLASDY
+1254 RINLASDH
-1262 YELGDHADA
+1262 YEVGDYAQA
-1271 HSLDVDTLARCH
+1271 EALDVDTLALCR
-1283 QVLGSSHPTTLVCSL
+1283 QMLGSSHPTTLVCAL
-1298 NLAMDLRNLGREA
+1298 NLAMDLRDLGREA
-1311 EAGMLFDKSLEQL
+1311 EAGALFDRGIEQL

>member
-1 MILSDSQEGRSPPT
+1 MNG
-15 ATGERS
+15 
-21 LHEPQRPPDG
+21 
-31 ERRRSAPDRR
+31 SAP
-41 RAPPPTAAVARPGD
+41 ATAA
-55 GGALMSRPLPAPPA
+55 PL
-69 PASRP
+69 SRP
-74 ADRSRLE
+74 ADGLRLDL
-81 PAGHRRDLVV
+81 PDGDRDLVV
-91 VIDDDPVMDFWA
+91 VVDDDPVMEFWA
-103 DETSTFLAVLR
+103 DEISTFVAVLR
-114 AQRAFSS
+114 AQRAFAS
-121 VEVRRMIVDDGA
+121 VDVLRMAVAEGA
-133 LRLADGPDDVPTP
+133 LRLTGGPDTLP
-146 AEDLVDPAGRR
+146 AAPASLVDPTGRR
-157 VVFLLTHGGSGA
+157 VVFLLTHGGSDA
-169 WRDGLVQPVL
+169 WRSGLVHPVL
-179 TSWAASQTVAVINL
+179 VSWADTMTVAVVNL

-199 RERGLETTEV
+199 RERGMDTTEV
-209 AWRLA
+209 AWSLA
-214 GTSSVTSRSSWRVSG
+214 GSGPATSASAWRVSG
-229 LDLRPVDEQ
+229 LDLRPPDER
-238 DDSQLTA
+238 DDTPLTA

-254 WLQRWSRLLGGAAS
+254 WLQRWSRLLAGPAA
-268 GELRLPAL
+268 GELRMPAL
-276 LLPFDGAPRP
+276 LLPPEAPNGRRP

-300 ATVSPASF
+300 ATASPAAF

-314 AAAPLNTRVIRALL
+314 AAAPLNARVVRAVAR
-328 KTVVRSGPA
+328 TVVRSGPEH
-337 QLTEVL
+337 LTEVL

-348 RPVPIRGAATSDI
+348 RPVPHGAATGDT

-374 LLTLGYRDRTIEV
+374 LLTLGYRDRTVEV

-402 RNLTLRIKDPRNA
+402 RNLTLRVKDPRNA

-469 VIAHRTMESGMSDR
+469 VTAHRTMESGMSDR
-483 VNSPGTGASFGTTPH
+483 VNSPGSGGSFGIAPH
-498 VTLDAEPGIAPSRTP
+498 ATLDAEPGIIPSRTP
-513 THDLHVQ
+513 THDRQTVQ
-520 RLDVQLPAIVGNLPL
+520 RLDGQLPAIVGNLPL
-535 RNANFTGRRDLLD
+535 RNANFTGRREMLD

-563 EAVHGAGGVGKS
+563 EAVHGAGGLGKS

-608 ELALRLDLPVPS
+608 ELAARLDLPVPS

-648 AEDPDDVER
+648 AEDPDDVEQ

-666 IVVTSRNG
+666 IVVTSRNS
-674 AWRDVANSL
+674 AWRDVASSL
-683 PVDVFERRE
+683 QVDVFERQE
-692 SIDLLRR
+692 SIELLRR
-699 RGPDLAVNDADRLA
+699 RGPDLAVDDADRLA

-730 AETRMPT
+730 AETRMPA

-749 VLDDETTQQQDY
+749 ALDDESVQQDY

-774 WLRDQ
+774 WLREQ
-779 DRSALRLLQVCS
+779 DLSALRLLQVCA

-853 QRVLINQMDP
+853 QRVLIDQMDP
-863 EDRDALRHGA
+863 ADRDALRHGA
-873 HLLLAGNDPDQ
+873 HMLLAGNDPDQ

-898 PHVLASEAEQCS
+898 PHIVASGAEQCG
-910 NELVRD
+910 NDLVRD

-927 WGDHLGARDLSQRAW
+927 WGDHLAARDLSQRAW
-942 TAWTDGSGD
+942 TAWTADGGGA
-951 TDPDSLRVASWLG
+951 DPDSLRMASWLG

-973 AAAAALNAR
+973 AAAASINAR

-990 LGDDREETLDVIGA
+990 LGDDQEETLYAIGA

-1026 EQAKQNFGEEEPF
+1026 DHAKQNFGEDEPF

-1063 DQQTYQRLVQIYG
+1063 DEQTYQRLVQIYG

-1098 YVAAHANQEN
+1098 YIAAHANQEN
-1108 VVATARRMLKYDDH
+1108 VVATARRVLKYDDH

-1160 GDSHPDTVLATLTF
+1160 GDGHPDTVLAMLTF

-1188 ESAEVATEG
+1188 EAAEAAVEG

-1215 LAVALRLLGECEQA
+1215 LAVTLRLLGECEQA
-1229 RELDQAALQRL
+1229 RDLDQAALARL
-1240 TNRLGDEHPLVLAA
+1240 TNRLGTSHALVLAA
-1254 RINLASDY
+1254 RINLASDH
-1262 YELGDHADA
+1262 YELGDYAEAHALDA
-1271 HSLDVDTLARCH
+1271 DTLTQAR
-1283 QVLGSSHPTTLVCSL
+1283 QVLGSSHPTTLVCAL
-1298 NLAMDLRNLGREA
+1298 NLAMDLRDLGREA
-1311 EAGMLFDKSLEQL
+1311 EASMLFDTSLEQL